1 MALGALHV
9 RFVDLFG
16 LSLGGTLCELIG
28 RGNDAKRKTT

>member
-16 LSLGGTLCELIG
+16 LSLGGTLREIDWEG
-28 RGNDAKRKTT
+28 

>member
-16 LSLGGTLCELIG
+16 LSLGGTLCEIDWEG
-28 RGNDAKRKTT
+28 